1 MSNTTVQAGPQ
12 IDYVTSLMGLKNQVV
27 ARAAGWIL
35 RAIAQAITFLN
46 YAMAFKQKFHR
57 VTPFHHAQIKSTE
70 SLSIKLSKKGMASDC

>member
-1 MSNTTVQAGPQ
+1 MQAGPQ

-57 VTPFHHAQIKSTE
+57 VTPFHHAQIKKFFRNTFT
-70 SLSIKLSKKGMASDC
+70 LKITRHKKT

>member
-1 MSNTTVQAGPQ
+1 
-12 IDYVTSLMGLKNQVV
+12 MGLKNQVV

-57 VTPFHHAQIKSTE
+57 VTPFHHAQIKSTRITLHKTVQKRGWIYE
-70 SLSIKLSKKGMASDC
+70 FPAISL